1 MKNAI
6 AIGLACCVPLGL
18 AAEDPNESTA
28 YLGSVDV
35 LVMDESVPIAK
46 DVLCA
51 RAGGEEPGAHARECM
66 AVHRAVLTARIQKV
80 SALRERG
87 RWM

>member
-1 MKNAI
+1 MNKWI
-6 AIGLACCVPLGL
+6 AIGLACCLPTGL
-18 AAEDPNESTA
+18 SAEDPSKDDSF
-28 YLGSVDV
+28 LGTVNV
-35 LVMDESVPIAK
+35 LVIEESAPLAN

-51 RAGGEEPGAHARECM
+51 RAGDQTECM
-66 AVHRAVLTARIQKV
+66 AFNRAVLTARTQKV

>member
-1 MKNAI
+1 MKNFL
-6 AIGLACCVPLGL
+6 AIGLACCLPLGL
-18 AAEDPNESTA
+18 AAEDPQDSSA
-28 YLGSVDV
+28 FLGTVSV
-35 LVMDESVPIAK
+35 LVIEESIPVAK
-46 DVLCA
+46 DVVCA
-51 RAGGEEPGAHARECM
+51 RAAGEARGEPTTECM

>member
-1 MKNAI
+1 MNKLI
-6 AIGLACCVPLGL
+6 AIGLACCLPTGL
-18 AAEDPNESTA
+18 AAEDPGKDDSL
-28 YLGSVDV
+28 LGTVNV
-35 LVMDESVPIAK
+35 LVIEEAAPLAK

-51 RAGGEEPGAHARECM
+51 RATGDTTECK
-66 AVHRAVLTARIQKV
+66 AFNRAVLTARIQKV

>member
-1 MKNAI
+1 MKNLL
-6 AIGLACCVPLGL
+6 AIGLACCLPSVL

-28 YLGSVDV
+28 LLGTVSV
-35 LVMDESVPIAK
+35 LVIEDSAPLAT
-46 DVLCA
+46 DVLCG
-51 RAGGEEPGAHARECM
+51 RAGGERAGEKATECM